1 MICINGMCIS
11 IFNFIT
17 IVCIGGII
25 YYLYSKAQDNLNSS
39 DNKLL
44 VNKIDLNEEKLLST
58 PVDNKID
65 KFINYNNQNNQN
77 NHQYNHQDNHQDN
90 YNNIDHSKGIP
101 ININTRPVDNIE
113 QLGILYK
120 DEIENATK
128 IPGNNSSSVV
138 LPLFGRSKY
147 RGSNKWIYYTSTDSH
162 NSVRIPIYHKN
173 KHCNKEIGCDELY
186 DGDLVSIPS
195 LNGTF
200 KVNLYEKE
208 GMQYIPY
215 I

>member
-1 MICINGMCIS
+1 MICINGICIS

-17 IVCIGGII
+17 IICIGGII
-25 YYLYSKAQDNLNSS
+25 YYLYSKAQDNLHKS

-44 VNKIDLNEEKLLST
+44 INKVDLNEEKLLST
-58 PVDNKID
+58 PIE
-65 KFINYNNQNNQN
+65 NNNSNSNNN
-77 NHQYNHQDNHQDN
+77 NNNN
-90 YNNIDHSKGIP
+90 NLNNSNNNNSNIDYNKGMP
-101 ININTRPVDNIE
+101 ININTRPIDNIE

-120 DEIENATK
+120 DDIENATK
-128 IPGNNSSSVV
+128 IPGNNSSSVI

-208 GMQYIPY
+208 GIQYIPY

>member
-90 YNNIDHSKGIP
+90 YNNID
-101 ININTRPVDNIE
+101 
-113 QLGILYK
+113 
-120 DEIENATK
+120 
-128 IPGNNSSSVV
+128 
-138 LPLFGRSKY
+138 
-147 RGSNKWIYYTSTDSH
+147 
-162 NSVRIPIYHKN
+162 
-173 KHCNKEIGCDELY
+173 KE
-186 DGDLVSIPS
+186 SICS
-195 LNGTF
+195 
-200 KVNLYEKE
+200 
-208 GMQYIPY
+208 
-215 I
+215 

>member
-11 IFNFIT
+11 IFNFI
-17 IVCIGGII
+17 IIICIGSII
-25 YYLYSKAQDNLNSS
+25 YYLYSKAQDNLNNS
-39 DNKLL
+39 DNKIL
-44 VNKIDLNEEKLLST
+44 VNKVDLNEEKLLST
-58 PVDNKID
+58 PINNNTTTNNNNNNNNNTNTNK
-65 KFINYNNQNNQN
+65 N
-77 NHQYNHQDNHQDN
+77 NHNNNFDYN
-90 YNNIDHSKGIP
+90 KGIP
-101 ININTRPVDNIE
+101 ININTRPIDTIE

-128 IPGNNSSSVV
+128 IPGNNSSSVI